1 MDTIEK
7 IEIFETKVPLA
18 KPLSVGFAKITHR
31 GYTVVQVTTAA
42 NIRGIGYCY
51 SRGFPMGEI
60 IKSVMSPI
68 AIGSSAEAP
77 DELRSKIL
85 GFNWQSAEHGTFTA
99 ALSALDL
106 ALHDIQAKRLGVSVA
121 SMLGG
126 NVSSIPVYSVIGYN
140 YGEDD
145 SSLLEEIDFALGR
158 GIQSFKI
165 IAGGASPERDAQRIQ
180 LLRKTVGDGV
190 HIGVDAFRTFRTLE
204 NAVNRVNLIRDF
216 DIDFIEDPFLESE
229 GILAAALRD
238 ATGVPISYGE
248 SLASSKMVAQILDH
262 NECVPISYGE
272 SLASSKMVAQILDH
286 DECDLLRLDALV
298 IGGVTEFITAA
309 SLAAKKG
316 KMFSTHIHSEIHS
329 QLAAATP
336 NLYVGGLEYLDPIY
350 EIDLFHHLLVK
361 PIEIRDGAAILSTA
375 PGFGIDWD
383 WDAIHH
389 FAQ

>member
-1 MDTIEK
+1 VDTIEK
-7 IEIFETKVPLA
+7 IEIFETRVPLA
-18 KPLSVGFAKITHR
+18 KPLSVGLAKITHR
-31 GYTVVQVTTAA
+31 GYTIVRVTTSA
-42 NIRGIGYCY
+42 NIRGVGYCY

-106 ALHDIQAKRLGVSVA
+106 ALHDIQAKRLGVNVA

-126 NVSSIPVYSVIGYN
+126 SASSIPVYSVIGYN
-140 YGEDD
+140 YGEND
-145 SSLLEEIDFALGR
+145 SALLEEIDFALGR

-190 HIGVDAFRTFRTLE
+190 HIGVDAFRTFKTLE
-204 NAVNRVNLIRDF
+204 NAVNRVNLIKDF

-229 GILAAALRD
+229 GILAVALRD
-238 ATGVPISYGE
+238 ATG
-248 SLASSKMVAQILDH
+248 
-262 NECVPISYGE
+262 VPISYGE

-298 IGGVTEFITAA
+298 IGGVTEFMTAA
-309 SLAAKKG
+309 SMAAKKG

-336 NLYVGGLEYLDPIY
+336 NLYIGGLEYLDPIY